1 MTGNNKTVMI
11 NHRYGTFNSN
21 QFESF
26 KTKMRKKIFWLILYT
41 DERTNT
47 NYKNI
52 NVKEYQK
59 NLMKQI
65 SAFNSLLFYPDEMVD
80 IINNLE
86 AARLELEK
94 SDFNFK
100 TYKKFVLDAGDYM
113 LALKVGQSTDD
124 TTDGISDTGSR

>member
-1 MTGNNKTVMI
+1 MI
-11 NHRYGTFNSN
+11 NHRYGTFNSD

-41 DERTNT
+41 DERTNA

-100 TYKKFVLDAGDYM
+100 TYKKFGRNTS
-113 LALKVGQSTDD
+113 GQS
-124 TTDGISDTGSR
+124 G

>member
-1 MTGNNKTVMI
+1 MTGDNKTVMI

-41 DERTNT
+41 DERTNA

-124 TTDGISDTGSR
+124 TTDGASDIGSR